1 MQDATRLFP
10 LTRMCPGIGTN
21 VCMHVFVSLCVH
33 VRIHSH
39 ACSRTHRPFRG
50 WITEELLSPSRVP
63 PAGGTRA
70 LSLARCL
77 SHSLSLYHSHSLSLI
92 LLLARFRACSLS
104 IAVSLSLSSVSVCHT
119 RTCLNTLEY
128 GEQYITQSTRCC
140 EQSHVNTFLSHV
152 CVRAT

>member
-1 MQDATRLFP
+1 MAGAEVPAKMQDATRLFP

-50 WITEELLSPSRVP
+50 WITEELLSPSRLP

-70 LSLARCL
+70 LFLAL
-77 SHSLSLYHSHSLSLI
+77 SFFFLSHSLSLI
-92 LLLARFRACSLS
+92 LSLARSFSRMLSLS
-104 IAVSLSLSSVSVCHT
+104 IALSFSLVCVCLSLSHM
-119 RTCLNTLEY
+119 LEY
-128 GEQYITQSTRCC
+128 GEQYTRSTRCC
-140 EQSHVNTFLSHV
+140 E
-152 CVRAT
+152 